1 MRRWSDPS
9 TKTTIQMGDEAPMEI
24 EADGAVAAERVLKG
38 EQWRHSQGSAAALAR
53 RQRLVRG
60 VLSVLA
66 VAVVGGIYTATRMPD
81 YQFATVAA
89 VTGEPRVINE
99 SGEEKPAVPGMRVPL
114 TPEVA
119 FSTNGTSTLALTT
132 RGARLLLRQD
142 TALLV
147 KTARYSH
154 GAIRRFS
161 LKRGTVIA
169 QVDPLRRDAL
179 FEVLAGT
186 FRVRVRSRSAVLSVG
201 SDGARSVL
209 AVRTGDARMV
219 ARSKKI
225 IVSAGQ
231 QSVSKNGVLAAPAP
245 ASDERAS
252 VLSRADE
259 SLTRLGGGILDK
271 LAGFLEETLLPPVEA
286 LESVLH
292 LPTLIA
298 DVKARLA
305 TQAAL
310 QALSLTLVGRER
322 APQSTKELNIPRP
335 LLETLDGKR
344 ILFFQPLNGNNYELF
359 ARAKDS
365 QHTVF
370 VLRSGKVAVANNDEL
385 PAEVF

>member
-9 TKTTIQMGDEAPMEI
+9 NKTTIQMGDEAPMKI
-24 EADGAVAAERVLKG
+24 EADGSVAVERVLKA
-38 EQWRHSQGSAAALAR
+38 ERWRRSQGGAEALAR

-60 VLSVLA
+60 LLSVLG

-99 SGEEKPAVPGMRVPL
+99 SGEEKPAVPGMRVRL
-114 TPEVA
+114 APEVA

-132 RGARLLLRQD
+132 RGARLLLRQN

-186 FRVRVRSRSAVLSVG
+186 FRIRVRSRSAVLSVG

-209 AVRTGDARMV
+209 TVRTGDARMV
-219 ARSKKI
+219 VRNKKT

-245 ASDERAS
+245 ASDERTS
-252 VLSRADE
+252 VLSRADQT
-259 SLTRLGGGILDK
+259 LARLGGGVFDK
-271 LAGFLEETLLPPVEA
+271 LSGFFEETFLPPLEA

-310 QALSLTLVGRER
+310 QALSLTLVGRES
-322 APQSTKELNIPRP
+322 APQSVKELNIPRP
-335 LLETLDGKR
+335 LLDTLEDKR
-344 ILFFQPLNGNNYELF
+344 ILFFQPLGGNNYELF

-365 QHTVF
+365 QRTVF
-370 VLRSGKVAVANNDEL
+370 ILRNGKVAAANNDEL
-385 PAEVF
+385 PAEIF